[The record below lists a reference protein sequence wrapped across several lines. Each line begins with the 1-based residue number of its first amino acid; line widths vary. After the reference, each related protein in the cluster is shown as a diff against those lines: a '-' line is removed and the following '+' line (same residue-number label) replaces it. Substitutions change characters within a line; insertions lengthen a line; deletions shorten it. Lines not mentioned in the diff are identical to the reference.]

1 VGDLGRTHR
10 RTGRASQWQHSTAR
24 WRAAAGD
31 LDAHV
36 VKRRTVPPLRDRV
49 DGLTL
54 ADAYRIASRFVE
66 RRVNAGETVVGKKI
80 GLTSEAVQTQFGVYE
95 PDFGQLLSGMAHHD
109 GAVIDLDALIQ
120 PKAEGEVAF
129 VLKSDL
135 NGPGVTAADV
145 LAATDYVQACF
156 EIVDSRI
163 EGWNI
168 RIGDTVAD
176 NASCGLYILGE
187 MHVDPDDLDL
197 AAVEMVVERNGEV
210 ATSGTGAAVQGSP
223 VNSVVWLANTLGHL
237 FPLPSRRGDSFGLTG
252 ELRRHRGGR
261 PPHLPDQR
269 PRGVHRLLQVGVT
282 APRLA
287 AWTMSADFG
296 RARFQ
301 LGITSL
307 PISS

>member
-1 VGDLGRTHR
+1 MLLGPDDIERHGDELY
-10 RTGRASQWQHSTAR
+10 
-24 WRAAAGD
+24 
-31 LDAHV
+31 DAFLE
-36 VKRRTVPPLRDRV
+36 RRTVPPLRDRV
-49 DGLTL
+49 HGLTL

-66 RRVNAGETVVGKKI
+66 RRIDAGERVVGKKI
-80 GLTSEAVQTQFGVYE
+80 GLTSQAVQTQLGVYE
-95 PDFGQLLSGMAHHD
+95 PDFGQLLSGMAHED
-109 GAVIDLDALIQ
+109 GAVVDLDALIQ

-237 FPLPSRRGDSFGLTG
+237 GIPFRAGEVILSGSLGSFVAIEAGDRLTCRISGLGECTVSFK
-252 ELRRHRGGR
+252 
-261 PPHLPDQR
+261 
-269 PRGVHRLLQVGVT
+269 
-282 APRLA
+282 
-287 AWTMSADFG
+287 
-296 RARFQ
+296 
-301 LGITSL
+301 
-307 PISS
+307 